1 MDCSKLNTMYTYHD
15 IRWGKGWNGKKYIVQ
30 QKRYKVSEDA
40 IFRVNDSIDYKEALS
55 KNVYNLKYDDLS
67 FSLTKAL
74 SELMP
79 REERIIR
86 MRYGIGLDR
95 VYTLDEI
102 GLQFN
107 VTRERIRSLQLKAL
121 RELKRILRKGIVS

>member
-1 MDCSKLNTMYTYHD
+1 MSLNKLNSINSYYRIH
-15 IRWGKGWNGKKYIVQ
+15 WSKSANGKDYIAQ
-30 QKRYKVSEDA
+30 QKTYKESEDA
-40 IFRVNDSIDYKEALS
+40 IFRVNDSMCYKRALS
-55 KNVYNLKYDDLS
+55 KNVYTLKYDDLS

-79 REERIIR
+79 REERVIR

-95 VYTLDEI
+95 VYTLNEI

-107 VTRERIRSLQLKAL
+107 VTAERIRGLQLKAL
-121 RELKRILRKGIVS
+121 RELKRILEKGIVH